1 MSDYCKECGQVEWL
15 CICKPDRDDRDTTEY
30 DYNVIFTGNYWSLT
44 TKISI
49 DLDDTTG
56 NLSDEAREL
65 AGDRANEAIREE
77 LGIDPINFAHSIHVS
92 LVLDDE
98 EISLE
103 GLGEFPPIHVSVIE
117 GEGE

>member
-1 MSDYCKECGQVEWL
+1 MK
-15 CICKPDRDDRDTTEY
+15 EY

-44 TKISI
+44 TRISI

-65 AGDRANEAIREE
+65 ALDRASECISQE
-77 LGIDPINFAHSIHVS
+77 LGIDPINFAHSSNVA
-92 LVLDDE
+92 LLLDDE
-98 EISLE
+98 EIWLE
-103 GLGEFPPIHVSVIE
+103 GLGEFPPVHVSVIE

>member
-1 MSDYCKECGQVEWL
+1 VEAVRPWIL
-15 CICKPDRDDRDTTEY
+15 GALAY
-30 DYNVIFTGNYWSLT
+30 SLGLGVIGKGGLLIRGNYWSLT

-65 AGDRANEAIREE
+65 ALDRANEAIRGE
-77 LGIDPINFAHSIHVS
+77 LGIDPINFAHSTNVA
-92 LVLDDE
+92 LLLDDE
-98 EISLE
+98 EIWLE
-103 GLGEFPPIHVSVIE
+103 GLGEFPPVHVSVIE

>member
-1 MSDYCKECGQVEWL
+1 MK
-15 CICKPDRDDRDTTEY
+15 EY

-65 AGDRANEAIREE
+65 ALDRANEAIRGE
-77 LGIDPINFAHSIHVS
+77 LGIDPLNFAHSTNVA
-92 LVLDDE
+92 LLLEDE
-98 EISLE
+98 EIWLD
-103 GLGEFPPIHVSVIE
+103 GLGEFPPVHVSAIE
-117 GEGE
+117 GEGK